1 MSTGI
6 PSGRCLPSALGIYTR
21 RTGRGCQV
29 LAVRCA
35 RTAIAILA
43 GPSRATTRSIPAVR
57 RPALRWAT
65 CRTLT
70 SVLLHD
76 RSIIFC
82 RFLTFGQSP
91 SRTAVKILRL
101 SRATF
106 CSWTAQL
113 TASHSSPSSGPFTV
127 PGI

>member
-6 PSGRCLPSALGIYTR
+6 PSGRCFPFALGIYTR
-21 RTGRGCQV
+21 RTGRGRQDR
-29 LAVRCA
+29 AERCT
-35 RTAIAILA
+35 RTASAILA
-43 GPSRATTRSIPAVR
+43 GLSSATTRSVPAVR

-91 SRTAVKILRL
+91 SRDAVKILRR

-106 CSWTAQL
+106 CSRAVQL

-127 PGI
+127 PGT